1 VHSPKVVIDTSRFPL
16 IVERFHRGVTDQD
29 VDYMIRQFELLFHGG
44 RRYALLVYCDPDA
57 VVMSAAQRKRVSQWY
72 RDCAEQVKRINVATA
87 VVLESQLVRGA
98 MTALNWLVEPVVQ
111 QKNVPNVREGL
122 IYCIGALEAAKL
134 AVPPEVLA
142 LRDATDLELKK
153 FVA

>member
-1 VHSPKVVIDTSRFPL
+1 VTDPKIIVDTSRFPL
-16 IVERFHRGVTDQD
+16 IVERFRKGVTDHD
-29 VDYMIRQFELLFHGG
+29 VDSMIRQFELLFHGG

-72 RDCAEQVKRINVATA
+72 RDCTEQVQRINVATA
-87 VVLESQLVRGA
+87 VVLESPLVRGA

-122 IYCIGALEAAKL
+122 MYCIGALEAAKL
-134 AVPPEVLA
+134 TIPPEVLA
-142 LRDATDLELKK
+142 LRDATDLELKRL
-153 FVA
+153 VA